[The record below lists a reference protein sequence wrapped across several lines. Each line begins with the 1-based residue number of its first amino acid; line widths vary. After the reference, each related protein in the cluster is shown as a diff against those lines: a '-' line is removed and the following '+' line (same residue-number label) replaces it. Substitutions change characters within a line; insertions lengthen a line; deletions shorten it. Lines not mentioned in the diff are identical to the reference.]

1 VVTLYRRLPKFE
13 YLRPTSLQEALSL
26 LAQYKGKARLLAG
39 GTDLVPKLKRRE
51 IEAPSYLIDI
61 KSIAGLDYI
70 RHDEVEGLKIGA
82 LATIH
87 AIETSPIIK
96 ERFPVLA
103 QAAYSMASV
112 QVRNRATVAG
122 NICNAVPSADTAPA
136 LLTLQAR
143 VKLASQKGERWVDI
157 EDFFTGPKET
167 VLTDEEMLLEI
178 EVPNLPL
185 SHKGI
190 YLKLSPR
197 RSMDLAVV
205 GVAVVAVPEN
215 GVFKDVFKD
224 VRIALGAVAPTP
236 IRARR
241 AEEVLR
247 GQSLNEELIKKAAQI
262 AEEEARPI
270 DDHRASAWYRKKMVN
285 VLVKRALQQIIS

>member
-1 VVTLYRRLPKFE
+1 
-13 YLRPTSLQEALSL
+13 
-26 LAQYKGKARLLAG
+26 
-39 GTDLVPKLKRRE
+39 VPKLKRRE

-215 GVFKDVFKD
+215 GVFKDA
-224 VRIALGAVAPTP
+224 RIALGAVAPTP

-270 DDHRASAWYRKKMVN
+270 DDHRASACYRKKMVN